1 MQLNDLLKSVS
12 EMSDDELEATLAA
25 IRQNRFRPQE
35 TVKAQTRVKKTMKQK
50 CAQLTPEQKAKLLKE
65 LGIEI

>member
-1 MQLNDLLKSVS
+1 
-12 EMSDDELEATLAA
+12 MSDDELEAILAA

-35 TVKAQTRVKKTMKQK
+35 TVKVKTKEKKTMKQK
-50 CAQLTPEQKAKLLKE
+50 CATLTAEQKAKLLKD